1 MQLYKYESL
10 PKIDIN
16 DDESVDRYI
25 EFCKKIF
32 PKNRRTIKRTV
43 APKFLNYQQQEVWE
57 MEEIR
62 KIIEGD
68 GILCGKMYF
77 YFNYCKIKHTKE
89 GTIRP
94 EFRVPDNEWF
104 RLVES
109 CDQGKE
115 NQGKGI
121 ICLKARRG
129 GFSWKEAADVI
140 HDAIL
145 NTGITIG
152 MNANSEASSRD
163 LFSKVKFIYDNLPN
177 FLRPSVDGGKSRDH
191 IKFGIK
197 TKDEFGNSIT
207 EGHNSEI
214 FCVAPT
220 DSAFEGRALRKWVFD
235 EVGKTKN
242 SLAMFSLTEPCL
254 ELGRERV
261 GVPIFFGTAGEI
273 EKGAM
278 GQHEFFMKHEVY
290 NLERFLFAGWM
301 DRCDKFGNP
310 LIEENVWSIINTR
323 RRLLEAN
330 AMTKYLDA
338 LQQYPLN
345 SSEALMSKE
354 GHGIGNVKNI
364 QQQLDT
370 LTEHIVKHEVGYFT
384 WGSGEGGEQ
393 IAVWNPDPVKGTV
406 HMWERPRRELHK
418 GYVCGCLPA
427 GEKVLTDKGLMNIEE
442 VSFNESLVSKDGN
455 YVEIKE
461 LQRYDINDSLHEI
474 HVSNTF
480 RSTKFTGEHP
490 IYISEDKKGYNGK
503 KKRDAGEKYSYQK
516 FDYDFLEARYVK
528 KGQWIKYPNIYKK
541 VIEPN
546 YQEMWDS
553 IETRVD
559 RYVKSPLEKEDFWW
573 FIGLWLGDGSV
584 SRNGKFT
591 ISCNVDEKSTIS
603 RLINIIE
610 KTFNRSAFLNS
621 KRSSCVDVEF
631 NFKQLATFIVQEF
644 GKYSYSKKMPE
655 WVKYLPHDFKKAIIA
670 GYIDSDGC
678 VTVDKRRN
686 HYVTEI
692 VSINLEM
699 MESLQ
704 DMLFS
709 LGVISSVDKL
719 RDKKES
725 YILGKKVNQ
734 KETYRVRISHYW
746 TRQLVEAGCDSVKLN
761 NTPLLENCS
770 LNKHGCQFS
779 DDYEYIHFQIKD
791 VITTEFKGYVYNF
804 HCETSTYLCRNI
816 TTHNCDPADHDYV
829 NTRAS
834 DLSTMIIRKQV
845 GSEPPKLVCSYTD
858 RPALVDDYYEQAALA
873 LIYYNETKCLIEDN
887 RYGMIK
893 WFKSNGL
900 THLLKPTPIDHK
912 NIKQKYIPRYGIRKT
927 EQSGKEMERC
937 INEYTD
943 QYIEG
948 IYDIELLKEFKKYG
962 TENTDR
968 VIAFG
973 WACVSLQ
980 DEYRPAQT
988 VEQSKTLRPN
998 FMSFKK
1004 VGGKIVRR

>member
-301 DRCDKFGNP
+301 DKCDKFGNP
-310 LIEENVWSIINTR
+310 MIEENVWSIINTR

-364 QQQLDT
+364 QLQLDT

-384 WGSGEGGEQ
+384 WGQGEGGEQ

-418 GYVCGCLPA
+418 GYVCG
-427 GEKVLTDKGLMNIEE
+427 I
-442 VSFNESLVSKDGN
+442 
-455 YVEIKE
+455 
-461 LQRYDINDSLHEI
+461 
-474 HVSNTF
+474 
-480 RSTKFTGEHP
+480 
-490 IYISEDKKGYNGK
+490 
-503 KKRDAGEKYSYQK
+503 
-516 FDYDFLEARYVK
+516 
-528 KGQWIKYPNIYKK
+528 
-541 VIEPN
+541 
-546 YQEMWDS
+546 
-553 IETRVD
+553 
-559 RYVKSPLEKEDFWW
+559 
-573 FIGLWLGDGSV
+573 
-584 SRNGKFT
+584 
-591 ISCNVDEKSTIS
+591 
-603 RLINIIE
+603 
-610 KTFNRSAFLNS
+610 
-621 KRSSCVDVEF
+621 
-631 NFKQLATFIVQEF
+631 
-644 GKYSYSKKMPE
+644 
-655 WVKYLPHDFKKAIIA
+655 
-670 GYIDSDGC
+670 
-678 VTVDKRRN
+678 
-686 HYVTEI
+686 
-692 VSINLEM
+692 
-699 MESLQ
+699 
-704 DMLFS
+704 
-709 LGVISSVDKL
+709 
-719 RDKKES
+719 
-725 YILGKKVNQ
+725 
-734 KETYRVRISHYW
+734 
-746 TRQLVEAGCDSVKLN
+746 
-761 NTPLLENCS
+761 
-770 LNKHGCQFS
+770 
-779 DDYEYIHFQIKD
+779 
-791 VITTEFKGYVYNF
+791 
-804 HCETSTYLCRNI
+804 
-816 TTHNCDPADHDYV
+816 DPADHDYV

-858 RPALVDDYYEQAALA
+858 RPNLVDDYYEQAALA

-912 NIKQKYIPRYGIRKT
+912 NVKQKYIPRYGIRKT

-988 VEQSKTLRPN
+988 MEQAKTLRPN